1 MPIPAFCKGCKARLQ
16 VPETAVGKR
25 VKCPR
30 CEQPVLVIAPSLA
43 VVDDEYEVVA
53 ESPPA
58 RRAAVVAKP
67 VAARVV
73 RDEDEEDDY
82 DDERPRKRK
91 PQRGNATQLIVMA
104 ALLLVI
110 GGVAATL
117 GVKQYNAANVDEPG
131 PAPFVLDTDPAA
143 PKGPGTSDK
152 AVRLKAL
159 EGEWG
164 DSKAFV
170 NGQEAPGP
178 SGGLKI
184 VGNRV
189 TGMGD
194 EPATLFLDDAHPTW
208 IDFQFPDKQNRTIRF
223 PALYKIEND
232 ELHLVSP
239 MVKPGSNSADIQR
252 PDSFDT
258 ANKPAILIVSKRLP
272 ANWDATVAVSDYPK
286 SILGRWRRTMGETI
300 FGFSGGVE
308 FTADGKVLTREAG
321 KWQES
326 GNYRFE
332 GKVLVVNLK
341 INSEF
346 YEIRYDIERL
356 TPSKLVSKKPMG
368 ELVRDSSNR

>member
-16 VPETAVGKR
+16 VPEAAVGKR

-30 CEQPVLVIAPSLA
+30 CEQPVLVIAPSPA
-43 VVDDEYEVVA
+43 VVDDDYEVVA
-53 ESPPA
+53 DAPPA
-58 RRAAVVAKP
+58 RRATAVAKP

-73 RDEDEEDDY
+73 RDEDDEDDY
-82 DDERPRKRK
+82 GDQRPRKRK
-91 PQRGNATQLIVMA
+91 PRGNATQLIAMA

-110 GGVAATL
+110 GGVAVAL

-152 AVRLKAL
+152 AARLKAL

-170 NGQEAPGP
+170 NGQEARGP

-208 IDFQFPDKQNRTIRF
+208 IDFQFPDEQNRTIHF

-239 MVKPGSNSADIQR
+239 MVKPGSNSGDIQR
-252 PDSFDT
+252 PDTFDT
-258 ANKPAILIVSKRLP
+258 ANKPAILIVSKRKP
-272 ANWDATVAVSDYPK
+272 EVA
-286 SILGRWRRTMGETI
+286 
-300 FGFSGGVE
+300 
-308 FTADGKVLTREAG
+308 
-321 KWQES
+321 
-326 GNYRFE
+326 
-332 GKVLVVNLK
+332 
-341 INSEF
+341 
-346 YEIRYDIERL
+346 
-356 TPSKLVSKKPMG
+356 
-368 ELVRDSSNR
+368 RDRSPR